1 MSGVV
6 KRMKLIAEAKAN
18 KALEKREDP
27 AKMLDLSY
35 EKQLELLSRVK
46 AGVVEVST
54 ARQRLTLQMKK
65 LQDDAQTRETQARR
79 ALEVGREDLA
89 REALR
94 RRGAV
99 QQQIADLEPQY
110 TALCAQEEQLVRASK
125 ALQARVD
132 AFRTK
137 KETIKAQYAA
147 AQATTQL
154 GEAFAGISAEMG
166 EVGLA
171 IERAEQRTQEHQAR
185 GAALGELEAA
195 GELPD
200 VLGTRQDSLTAELEA
215 LSAGPG
221 VEDELARMR
230 AELDGGTPRREL
242 GTG

>member
-1 MSGVV
+1 M

-18 KALEKREDP
+18 KAMERREDP
-27 AKMLDLSY
+27 GQLLDLSY
-35 EKQLELLSRVK
+35 EKQLDLLARVK
-46 AGVVEVST
+46 RGVIEVST

-65 LQDDAQTRETQARR
+65 LQDEAETRETQARR

-94 RRGAV
+94 RRNAARE
-99 QQQIADLEPQY
+99 QITDLEPQY
-110 TALCAQEEQLVRASK
+110 TSLCAQEEQLIRASK
-125 ALQARVD
+125 TLQAKVD
-132 AFRTK
+132 AFRTR

-147 AQATTQL
+147 AQATSQL

-171 IERAEQRTQEHQAR
+171 IERAEQRTQELQAR

-195 GELPD
+195 GVLPD
-200 VLGTRQDSLTAELEA
+200 VTGMRRDSLTAELDA

-221 VEDELARMR
+221 VDAELARMR
-230 AELDGGTPRREL
+230 SELESGKKRQGEL
-242 GTG
+242 GV

>member
-1 MSGVV
+1 MSGVM

-27 AKMLDLSY
+27 AEMLDLSY

-46 AGVVEVST
+46 RGVVEVST

-65 LQDDAQTRETQARR
+65 LQDESETRETQARR

-99 QQQIADLEPQY
+99 QQQITDLEPQY
-110 TALCAQEEQLVRASK
+110 NSLCAQEEQLIRASK
-125 ALQARVD
+125 TLQAKVD

-147 AQATTQL
+147 AQATTQI

-166 EVGLA
+166 DIGMA
-171 IERAEQRTQEHQAR
+171 IERAEQRTQELQAR
-185 GAALGELEAA
+185 GEALGELEAA
-195 GELPD
+195 GVLPD
-200 VLGTRQDSLTAELEA
+200 ASGLGRDSLSAQLDA
-215 LSAGPG
+215 LSAGSG
-221 VEDELARMR
+221 VEAELERMR
-230 AELDGGTPRREL
+230 SELESGKKGRGEL
-242 GTG
+242 EA

>member
-18 KALEKREDP
+18 KAMEKREDP
-27 AKMLDLSY
+27 AKILDLSY
-35 EKQLELLSRVK
+35 EKQLELLARVK
-46 AGVVEVST
+46 TGLVEVAT

-94 RRGAV
+94 RRNDL
-99 QQQIADLEPQY
+99 QQQIAGLEPQHSS
-110 TALCAQEEQLVRASK
+110 LCAQEEQLIRASK
-125 ALQARVD
+125 ALQDRVD

-147 AQATTQL
+147 AQATSQL
-154 GEAFAGISAEMG
+154 GEAFAGISAELG
-166 EVGLA
+166 DVGLA
-171 IERAEQRTQEHQAR
+171 VERAEQRTQELQAR
-185 GAALGELEAA
+185 SAALDELEAA
-195 GELPD
+195 GVIPD
-200 VLGTRQDSLTAELEA
+200 VLGNQRDSLTAQLDA

-221 VEDELARMR
+221 VDAELARMR
-230 AELDGGTPRREL
+230 DELENGKGRREL
-242 GTG
+242 GAG